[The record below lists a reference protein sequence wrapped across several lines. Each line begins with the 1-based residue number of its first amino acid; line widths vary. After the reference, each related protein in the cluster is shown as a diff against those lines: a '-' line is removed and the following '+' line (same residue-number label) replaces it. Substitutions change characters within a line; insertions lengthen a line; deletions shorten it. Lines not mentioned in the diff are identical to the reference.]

1 MTLRSNIL
9 IPAALLA
16 AATLMMAPVQAQE
29 PAPASEAKPPVK
41 TDIAAVT
48 PAEYAGN
55 PEWMLALDLSTGG
68 RVIIQLRPDI
78 APEHA
83 ARVKELARAG
93 FYNGVVFH
101 RVIDGFMAQTGDPTG
116 TGQGGSTLPNL
127 NAELSIYPHLRGTVA
142 MARPTDFNG
151 ANSQFFIMFQP
162 LLKIDR
168 QYTSFGRV
176 VSGMQYIDAVQRGEP
191 PANPSR
197 IVQASVLAD
206 DRPMP
211 PPAMLTEL
219 SPTPAPAI
227 TADDLNAPPGTSRR

>member
-1 MTLRSNIL
+1 MTLRLNIL
-9 IPAALLA
+9 IPTALLA
-16 AATLMMAPVQAQE
+16 AATIGAQVQAQD
-29 PAPASEAKPPVK
+29 APPTSEAKPPVR

-48 PAEYAGN
+48 PAEYANN

-68 RVIIQLRPDI
+68 RVVVQLRPDI
-78 APEHA
+78 APDHV

-93 FYNGVVFH
+93 FYNGIVFH

-127 NAELSIYPHLRGTVA
+127 NAELSIYPHLRGTLS
-142 MARPTDFNG
+142 MARPADFNG

-176 VSGMQYIDAVQRGEP
+176 ISGMQHIDAIQRGEP

-197 IVQASVLAD
+197 IVQASILAD
-206 DRPMP
+206 GKPVPVPALLTERVAP
-211 PPAMLTEL
+211 PPA
-219 SPTPAPAI
+219 AAN
-227 TADDLNAPPGTSRR
+227 TADDLNAPLPH